1 MQTITRNQLRES
13 FEIELQR
20 KKEENEAYLK
30 KQKKEHLARLDCWVQ
45 QHIYESIKRAAKD
58 GHTAFQWQMNNH
70 GKSKDDYEYIIEKIN
85 SLFPDC
91 DIHTVSFEEHAIL
104 KTPQVNTIRWG

>member
-1 MQTITRNQLRES
+1 MQPITRNQLRES

-58 GHTAFQWQMNNH
+58 GHTAFQWQMTNYS
-70 GKSKDDYEYIIEKIN
+70 KSKDDYEYIIEKIN

-91 DIHTVSFEEHAIL
+91 DLHTSSFEEQTIL
-104 KTPQVNTIRWG
+104 RNPPVCTIRWG